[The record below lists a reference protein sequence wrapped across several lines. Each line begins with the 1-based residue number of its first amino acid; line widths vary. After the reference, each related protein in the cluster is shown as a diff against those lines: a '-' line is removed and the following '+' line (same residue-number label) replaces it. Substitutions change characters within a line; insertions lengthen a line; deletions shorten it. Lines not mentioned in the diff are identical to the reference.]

1 MSLKYISFLSLLIIL
16 TFVLL
21 VYLQLDFNIKKT
33 NSDIYKLT
41 KAFNYELDENLS
53 LSSRIQLKKSLKE
66 AYENSSQS
74 LSMIRPD
81 EILNIEVA
89 NWISSLVKKYFPSV
103 CLSYL
108 VVMH

>member
-1 MSLKYISFLSLLIIL
+1 MSLKYISFLFLLFIL

-21 VYLQLDFNIKKT
+21 VYLRLDFNIKKT

-41 KAFNYELDENLS
+41 KVFNYELDENLS
-53 LSSRIQLKKSLKE
+53 LNSRIQLKKSLKE

-89 NWISSLVKKYFPSV
+89 N
-103 CLSYL
+103 
-108 VVMH
+108 

>member
-1 MSLKYISFLSLLIIL
+1 MSLKYISFLSILFIL

-41 KAFNYELDENLS
+41 KTFNYELDENLS
-53 LSSRIQLKKSLKE
+53 LNSRIQLKKSLKE

-89 NWISSLVKKYFPSV
+89 N
-103 CLSYL
+103 
-108 VVMH
+108 

>member
-1 MSLKYISFLSLLIIL
+1 MSLKYISFLSLLFIL

-21 VYLQLDFNIKKT
+21 IYFPLDINIKKP

-53 LSSRIQLKKSLKE
+53 LNSRIQLKKSLKE

-81 EILNIEVA
+81 EILKIEVA
-89 NWISSLVKKYFPSV
+89 N
-103 CLSYL
+103 
-108 VVMH
+108 

>member
-1 MSLKYISFLSLLIIL
+1 MSLKYISFLSLLFIL

-41 KAFNYELDENLS
+41 KTFNYELDENLS
-53 LSSRIQLKKSLKE
+53 LNSRIQLKKSLKE

-81 EILNIEVA
+81 EILKIEVA
-89 NWISSLVKKYFPSV
+89 N
-103 CLSYL
+103 
-108 VVMH
+108 